1 MKLPTDRDIEA
12 VLQALGP
19 AQFLQNKLL
28 RMQGSDETHSTDEPR
43 GLVAWH
49 QRSHHLRN
57 EANTRIESGLQS
69 QHSGVW
75 GREIAMSLR
84 QVGATQ
90 WVLSL
95 FRLQSEPPIQ
105 QRKGFM

>member
-43 GLVAWH
+43 GLVA
-49 QRSHHLRN
+49 
-57 EANTRIESGLQS
+57 
-69 QHSGVW
+69 
-75 GREIAMSLR
+75 
-84 QVGATQ
+84 
-90 WVLSL
+90 
-95 FRLQSEPPIQ
+95 
-105 QRKGFM
+105 